1 MKIYKM
7 NKICTV
13 VLVLLLLVTSTFMV
27 FADDEVVNTGSLN
40 VYLHSIETK
49 EPIKG
54 IDLTIYK
61 IANFENGMEMELI
74 NGFEDAEITVDLLAD
89 PNNTAAEYLD
99 EYIKTHEVVELTK
112 ITSDENGWAELNG
125 ILDGIYY
132 IYYDGSNDTETRV
145 IHINSMV
152 VASPYLDGEILR
164 RDVECKPKCEETTTG
179 MVYIT
184 WEDEGYEYKRPTYV
198 EVDLVKEV
206 EKEASVQRTIVLS
219 TSIRYMNQVVEVV
232 KELVE
237 RMQVTPEMN
246 WTYNYDELSPIIKY
260 DIEYRGVPSDY
271 TTSIKLEGK
280 NVWHIHN
287 VYKPSGYPPT
297 GDESNLT
304 LDLILI
310 ISGVVLLAGAITL
323 LVVRNR
329 KKSAKVDV

>member
-7 NKICTV
+7 NKICTM

-74 NGFEDAEITVDLLAD
+74 NGFEEAEITVDLLAD

-132 IYYDGSNDTETRV
+132 IYYDGSNDTEARV

-164 RDVECKPKCEETTTG
+164 RDLECKPKCEENSVAL
-179 MVYIT
+179 VYIT
-184 WEDEGYEYKRPTYV
+184 WDDAGYEYKRPEYI
-198 EVDLVKEV
+198 EVSLLK
-206 EKEASVQRTIVLS
+206 
-219 TSIRYMNQVVEVV
+219 VVENEVFDKV
-232 KELVE
+232 NVTADMDWMTSWLVLPNAE
-237 RMQVTPEMN
+237 
-246 WTYNYDELSPIIKY
+246 Y
-260 DIEYRGVPSDY
+260 DIEYTGVPSDY
-271 TTSIKLEGK
+271 TTSIKLEGE

-323 LVVRNR
+323 LVVRNH